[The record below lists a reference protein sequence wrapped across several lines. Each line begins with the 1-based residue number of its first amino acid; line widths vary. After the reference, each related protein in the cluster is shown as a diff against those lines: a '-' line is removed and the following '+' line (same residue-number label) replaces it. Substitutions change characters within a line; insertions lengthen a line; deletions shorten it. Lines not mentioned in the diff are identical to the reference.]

1 MLYFYTSIHLVHL
14 GLRGV
19 ASLHSYTPPAL
30 CSIVVA
36 QLLHLQETYTTT
48 LCSPQK
54 QNWRNILEEEGD
66 ATGIRLPFKLL
77 DIKDTS
83 LRAAGIAEI
92 IAVKV
97 STLFH
102 VPLSLD

>member
-19 ASLHSYTPPAL
+19 ASLHSHTPPAL

-48 LCSPQK
+48 LCSPQ
-54 QNWRNILEEEGD
+54 NWRNILEEEGD
-66 ATGIRLPFKLL
+66 ATGYMLL
-77 DIKDTS
+77 
-83 LRAAGIAEI
+83 I
-92 IAVKV
+92 I
-97 STLFH
+97 
-102 VPLSLD
+102 